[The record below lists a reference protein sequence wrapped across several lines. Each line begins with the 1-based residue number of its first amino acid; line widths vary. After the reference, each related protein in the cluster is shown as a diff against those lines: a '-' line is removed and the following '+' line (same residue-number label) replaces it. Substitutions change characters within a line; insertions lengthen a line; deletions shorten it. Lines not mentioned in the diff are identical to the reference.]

1 MFQYQNPV
9 IAFLVKIANMLIASF
24 CWLLGC
30 IPIVTLLPACAALH
44 TTVDRAV
51 FTGRP
56 VVRTF
61 WEAYRSAMKPGISL
75 SIGCQVL
82 GALLYLG
89 IHTGLQIWST
99 GIFGACYMA
108 LGVLLGALFVVTVIC
123 LPPVL
128 SRFEGGAVTI
138 LRLAV
143 YFSGRKLLRT
153 ALFAV
158 LLALMFLAV
167 DFFPLL
173 LLVLPA
179 VYADLF
185 RGPIGR
191 DMTRYIRENGL
202 EEAAEPQPPQPEQ
215 EESALGALEWDRVLS
230 GKAEEEAHGQ
240 H

>member
-82 GALLYLG
+82 GRCCIWASVPVCRSGPPAFSAPAIWRWGFCWGRCLL
-89 IHTGLQIWST
+89 
-99 GIFGACYMA
+99 
-108 LGVLLGALFVVTVIC
+108 
-123 LPPVL
+123 
-128 SRFEGGAVTI
+128 
-138 LRLAV
+138 
-143 YFSGRKLLRT
+143 
-153 ALFAV
+153 
-158 LLALMFLAV
+158 
-167 DFFPLL
+167 
-173 LLVLPA
+173 
-179 VYADLF
+179 
-185 RGPIGR
+185 
-191 DMTRYIRENGL
+191 
-202 EEAAEPQPPQPEQ
+202 
-215 EESALGALEWDRVLS
+215 
-230 GKAEEEAHGQ
+230 
-240 H
+240 

>member
-30 IPIVTLLPACAALH
+30 IPIVTVLPACAALH

-51 FTGRP
+51 FTGRS

-61 WEAYRSAMKPGISL
+61 WEAYRSAMKPGILL
-75 SIGCQVL
+75 SVGCQVL

-89 IHTGLQIWST
+89 IRTGLQIWST

-108 LGVLLGALFVVTVIC
+108 LGVLLGVLFAVTVIC

-128 SRFEGGAVTI
+128 ARFEGGAVTI

-158 LLALMFLAV
+158 LLALTFLAV

-185 RGPIGR
+185 RGPIER

-202 EEAAEPQPPQPEQ
+202 EEVAEPQPRQPEQ
-215 EESALGALEWDRVLS
+215 EESTLGALGWDRVLS
-230 GKAEEEAHGQ
+230 GKAEEDVHGQ